1 MSHDSPERFVRH
13 MRMPIRSVVL
23 ISMGPQS
30 WETEVVNISA
40 TGLLAER
47 PREWLGVAGDRCVL
61 DLLIGTDLNIHV
73 EANVTR
79 LTSNHIG
86 FAYTSIPED
95 KEHALWGLLGQY
107 ADHTETLPGTFPED

>member
-23 ISMGPQS
+23 ISMGAQS

-47 PREWLGVAGDRCVL
+47 PREWLGAPGDRCVL
-61 DLLIGTDLNIHV
+61 DLLIGKDLNIHV

-79 LTSNHIG
+79 MTSGHIG
-86 FAYTSIPED
+86 FAYTSIPEE
-95 KEHALWGLLGQY
+95 KEHELWGLLGQY
-107 ADHTETLPGTFPED
+107 ADNTETIPGSFSED